1 MVEALRAIDQ
11 LVVVVEP
18 KRVDATSVTIERKL
32 LPRYAYELIE
42 LSYSVIEFIKLSI
55 AVVRFRPDALY
66 ERANLYMLSGVWIA
80 KLFNLPYL
88 LEVNAP
94 LAMERGQNGGLSW
107 PRLAAWSEC
116 ACWRAASV
124 VLPVTAVLADE
135 VKRRGATGARMVVT
149 RNGVDLEKFLPT
161 NSELAKISLGLPS
174 GPVLGFVGY
183 VREWHGLD
191 LIVSMMAE
199 RPCLSKTILL
209 IVGDGPARP
218 GLLRLARKFGIS
230 DRLHF
235 TGIAKHEALPRII
248 SAFDIALQPE
258 VTAYA
263 SPLKLFEYMA
273 LGRAI
278 VAPARSNI
286 LEILENGVDG
296 LLYSPGDNRA
306 LADALDR
313 LISDPELRA
322 RLGAAAARKIVEFDM
337 TWRSNARRVVS
348 LIKDSKARALAL

>member
-1 MVEALRAIDQ
+1 
-11 LVVVVEP
+11 
-18 KRVDATSVTIERKL
+18 
-32 LPRYAYELIE
+32 
-42 LSYSVIEFIKLSI
+42 
-55 AVVRFRPDALY
+55 
-66 ERANLYMLSGVWIA
+66 
-80 KLFNLPYL
+80 
-88 LEVNAP
+88 
-94 LAMERGQNGGLSW
+94 
-107 PRLAAWSEC
+107 
-116 ACWRAASV
+116 
-124 VLPVTAVLADE
+124 
-135 VKRRGATGARMVVT
+135 MVVT

-161 NSELAKISLGLPS
+161 NSELAKTSLGLPS

-191 LIVSMMAE
+191 RIVSMMAE
-199 RPCLSKTILL
+199 RPTLSKTILL

-218 GLLRLARKFGIS
+218 ELLRLAKKLGIS

-235 TGIAKHEALPRII
+235 TGIAKHEALPQII

-306 LADALDR
+306 LADALER

-337 TWRSNARRVVS
+337 TWRGNARRVVS
-348 LIKDSKARALAL
+348 LIKDTKTGALAL